1 MFKGS
6 NVMRSIS
13 EVTKEQTIAS
23 TDMMDAIS
31 TWLAM
36 FSNDSK
42 WLKKNPVTLG
52 LPAII
57 ASEIARSVTLEME
70 VNISGSEMADFINE
84 QFEEVRKNIRV
95 NTEYAC
101 AGGGIVFKPYVS
113 DGRIVTEVVQADYF
127 CPVAYNNS
135 HKITAAYFLYRS
147 WKGKKV
153 YSRLE
158 RHELDGTVYKITNR
172 AYVSS
177 VEEAIGTP
185 CSLAEVEDWADIE
198 PEVVINDIE
207 SPLFAYFRIP
217 IGNTVDKNSPL
228 GVSVYARAV
237 RLIRDADEQYRR
249 LLWEYE
255 GGELAIDA
263 AEDAFKRVNGI
274 PVLPKGKERLYRTN
288 NLDSATASTDA
299 LMKEWAPS
307 LRDTNYM
314 SGLNRILLQIED
326 ACCLSRGTLSDVDA
340 VARSATEIKI
350 IKQRSYSTVT
360 DIQKSLEYALD
371 DLAYAM
377 YALANLYKLAPN
389 GKYNATYVW
398 DDSIIVDSDLERM
411 RDQEEVAKGLKA
423 KYEYRM
429 KWYGEDELTARKI
442 CDEIDGLS
450 DDQILG
456 FAKIANGEEDEDLE
470 EDKETNGQD
479 VDKKKTTAT
488 AGKKSK

>member
-1 MFKGS
+1 MFKGG
-6 NVMRSIS
+6 NVMRSIA

-23 TDMMDAIS
+23 TDMMDAIT

-36 FSNDSK
+36 FSNEAK

-57 ASEIARSVTLEME
+57 ASDIARSVTLEME
-70 VNISGSEMADFINE
+70 VNVSGSEMADFISD
-84 QFEEVRKNIRV
+84 QLQSVRKNIRV

-113 DGRIVTEVVQADYF
+113 DERIITEVVQADYF
-127 CPVAYNNS
+127 CPLAYNNS
-135 HKITAAYFLYRS
+135 GKITAAYFLYRS
-147 WKGKKV
+147 WKGRKV

-158 RHELDGTVYKITNR
+158 RHELNGTDYTITNK

-185 CSLAEVEDWADIE
+185 CPLTEVDDWADIE
-198 PEVVINDIE
+198 PEVTINDIE
-207 SPLFAYFRIP
+207 SPLFAYFKIP

-237 RLIRDADEQYRR
+237 SLIKDADEQYRR

-263 AEDAFKRVNGI
+263 AEDAFRRVNGL

-307 LRDTNYM
+307 LRDANYI
-314 SGLNRILLQIED
+314 SGLDKILMRIED
-326 ACCLSRGTLSDVDA
+326 ACSLSRGTLSDVDA

-350 IKQRSYSTVT
+350 LKQRSYSTVSE
-360 DIQKSLEYALD
+360 IQKSLQLSLD
-371 DLAYAM
+371 DLIYAM

-389 GKYNATYVW
+389 GKYNTTYVW
-398 DDSIIVDSDLERM
+398 DDSIVIDAEVERV
-411 RDQEEVAKGLKA
+411 RDQSEVSQGLMA

-429 KWYGEDELTARKI
+429 KWYGEDELTARRK
-442 CDEIDGLS
+442 CDEMDGLS
-450 DDQILG
+450 DDEILG
-456 FAKIANGEEDEDLE
+456 FAKIANGEDDENEEKEIEDVSK
-470 EDKETNGQD
+470 KETR
-479 VDKKKTTAT
+479 T
-488 AGKKSK
+488 AGKKSE